1 MCTFVANKTKKTL
14 LLLLVGTYNVSREK
28 KQKEG
33 LSNTGTCVLI
43 LKNKE
48 LVLQQS
54 TQK

>member
-1 MCTFVANKTKKTL
+1 MCSFVANKTKKIL
-14 LLLLVGTYNVSREK
+14 LLLLVGPYDASREK

-48 LVLQQS
+48 LILQQS